1 MATKSKPV
9 ATSEPRRQAYIALT
23 AIESD
28 TPQGTVRW
36 LPGALIWMTDDK
48 ALIYLQKGGLIEP
61 AEGTIPPDLPK
72 PTVAIVE
79 AGQSAD
85 WDSGDLVVVTE
96 E

>member
-1 MATKSKPV
+1 MAKTTKTPV
-9 ATSEPRRQAYIALT
+9 AEPRRQAYIALT

-48 ALIYLQKGGLIEP
+48 AIIYLQKGGLIEP

-72 PTVAIVE
+72 PPVTLVE

-85 WDSGDLVVVTE
+85 WDSGDLVVVE